1 MSDQIGRLSYELAR
15 DPSSLVFLQLGDT
28 LRREGQLDL
37 ALKVTLRGL
46 ERHPH
51 NADAHDLLARVYADR
66 GELQHAVDEW
76 DTVRRLAP
84 GHAGARKGIAYVLFK
99 VGRLDEAQRCL
110 HDAVALDPADRTL
123 GAALEAIGAQLA
135 HHRSGELQP
144 AAPLGAVSSVRALF
158 ADILGEQE
166 QTALL
171 VDGAGH
177 VIAGAYVTAAGEDVS
192 DAVGAELAGVGHEVR
207 RAARDLELGDWR
219 AVAFEAEAAT
229 VAMAPVAG
237 DSLVLVAAGRSIP
250 LGFVRRV
257 LDRCADLGRTWLGV
271 NA

>member
-1 MSDQIGRLSYELAR
+1 MSDQIGRLSCELAR
-15 DPSSLVFLQLGDT
+15 DPSSLVFLQLGET
-28 LRREGQLDL
+28 LRRDGRLDL
-37 ALKVTLRGL
+37 ALKVTLQGL

-51 NADAHDLLARVYADR
+51 NADAHDLLARVYADC
-66 GELQHAVDEW
+66 GELQHALDEW

-84 GHAGARKGIAYVLFK
+84 DHAGACKGMAYVLFK
-99 VGRLDEAQRCL
+99 SGRLDEAQRYL
-110 HDAVALDPADRTL
+110 HDAVALDPADHTI
-123 GAALEAIGAQLA
+123 GAALEAIGAQLP
-135 HHRSGELQP
+135 HHRPGGPKS
-144 AAPLGAVSSVRALF
+144 AAPMGAASSVRALF
-158 ADILGEQE
+158 ADVLGGQE

-177 VIAGAYVTAAGEDVS
+177 VMAGAYVTTSGEDVS

-219 AVAFEAEAAT
+219 AVVFEAEAAT

-237 DSLVLVAAGRSIP
+237 DSLVLLAAGRSIP
-250 LGFVRRV
+250 LGLVRRV
-257 LDRCADLGRTWLGV
+257 LDRCADLGRTWLGG